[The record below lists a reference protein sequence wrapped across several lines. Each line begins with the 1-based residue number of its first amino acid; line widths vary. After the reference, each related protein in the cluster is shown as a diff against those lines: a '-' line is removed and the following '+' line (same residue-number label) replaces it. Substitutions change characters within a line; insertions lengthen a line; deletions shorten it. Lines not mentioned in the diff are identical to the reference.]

1 MNPPRQPRPATSG
14 RFCRPRNCELIHG
27 ICLTRCFVASYL
39 ANAKMTREN
48 RPEVRFRSQNEGKN
62 LRNRPEVDQ
71 GRQLRPGRSRHNA
84 CELAASG
91 SRQTG
96 RGRCNHPEADRQR
109 RPRAHPLSPCSPGAP
124 KQGTPGECD
133 LSRALRLAQCRE
145 VDKKP
150 SVVLMRHE
158 SGPNPACATAKPIS
172 KPASVAQFCLDAQ

>member
-124 KQGTPGECD
+124 FAFCTNPLDVKSGGFVVFHVVVQ
-133 LSRALRLAQCRE
+133 RHYALFVAHARLVYERLQ
-145 VDKKP
+145 
-150 SVVLMRHE
+150 
-158 SGPNPACATAKPIS
+158 
-172 KPASVAQFCLDAQ
+172 